1 MSRVNELIKKY
12 AKFVSTPWLK
22 SIPGAQKVWF
32 IVYDKTEERRLRM
45 RIDEFDLATRQADH
59 GWRHIDVIDIFGEW
73 MAQQEYK
80 DSYFESPA
88 DLENLLPYFK
98 QYVVDQIISVLK
110 ADDVDTDTVVAVS
123 GVAGLF
129 GFLHVSDVVND
140 LLNDIRGRLLVF
152 FPGEY
157 EDQNY
162 RLLDARDGWNYLAV
176 PITAHDE

>member
-45 RIDEFDLATRQADH
+45 RIDEFDLATRQAGH
-59 GWRHIDVIDIFGEW
+59 GWKHIDIIDIFGEW

-80 DSYFESPA
+80 DSYFESPT

-98 QYVVDQIISVLK
+98 QHVVDQIISVLK
-110 ADDVDTDTVVAVS
+110 TDDVDTDTVVAIS